1 MANYSAYM
9 DKVILFDLGTQ
20 ETSVLPWSDEDRC
33 RYIGGSAMAAKLL
46 GDSKNAADLIVITTG
61 PLTGTGAPGSNYFSI
76 SAVSPLTGEVSHS
89 SCGGNFGLYLKKPVS
104 MHWS

>member
-46 GDSKNAADLIVITTG
+46 ESSKNAADLIVITTG
-61 PLTGTGAPGSNYFSI
+61 PLTGTGAPSSNYFNI
-76 SAVSPLTGEVSHS
+76 SAVSPLTGEEIGRAHV
-89 SCGGNFGLYLKKPVS
+89 
-104 MHWS
+104 

>member
-33 RYIGGSAMAAKLL
+33 
-46 GDSKNAADLIVITTG
+46 
-61 PLTGTGAPGSNYFSI
+61 
-76 SAVSPLTGEVSHS
+76 
-89 SCGGNFGLYLKKPVS
+89 
-104 MHWS
+104 